1 MSGVRARAR
10 ARVFISYFLVIFLC
24 FFLLYFFCVFKL
36 TSKIK
41 PTLKWCKQLPTVE
54 PLDCLIGFR
63 CFRADNFRA
72 RLACASRTERIR
84 HAIPATPASTQSI
97 NQLFI
102 WLAYTGNAH
111 PRLQNKSQS
120 WSSYCKS
127 NTFRAWWWSVGCAR
141 RKSIRRL
148 CNGVWVQ
155 SYNWYCQLISRIVSL
170 DGMSKIWLTNTSHD
184 YWRPLGEAEKCEA
197 HGLEL
202 LLQLALHDC
211 CRGLRAGTIV
221 ILFKLPDRQT

>member
-1 MSGVRARAR
+1 MR
-10 ARVFISYFLVIFLC
+10 
-24 FFLLYFFCVFKL
+24 FLL
-36 TSKIK
+36 
-41 PTLKWCKQLPTVE
+41 PQLQH
-54 PLDCLIGFR
+54 
-63 CFRADNFRA
+63 NQ
-72 RLACASRTERIR
+72 
-84 HAIPATPASTQSI
+84 ST
-97 NQLFI
+97 NEHFI
-102 WLAYTGNAH
+102 WLACTGNAH

-184 YWRPLGEAEKCEA
+184 YWRPLGKAEKCEA

-221 ILFKLPDRQT
+221 ILFKLPDRQTLPGPVIINDRRNQPCHHYWQTNITKLCNHY